1 MVLKKPRLKIIIL
14 LIAIVA
20 LFSIAS
26 FLLGFVLYQINLG
39 GAFTRLPSSI
49 IGKIRDVTSSY
60 DTSSNESI
68 DRMVVKTASVSLETP
83 DVVSATRQIEA
94 LAASFEGYVV
104 QSNLGNQSGTRW
116 GYVSFRVPATHF
128 LETLEALKAYGSI
141 KERRIQNQDVTEQYV
156 DLDSRLRNLERQE
169 GRLLEI
175 LVMAKTVSEVLEV
188 ERELERV
195 RGEIERLTGQLNYLR
210 QSVEMSLIQVY
221 LTEPP
226 ALKIPTIYWEDAIEI
241 GILGWL
247 YMAKGA
253 IILGMWAIP
262 FLILGIPTYY
272 AYRRLRRGSRAPQP
286 SSQVSAQVTGT

>member
-1 MVLKKPRLKIIIL
+1 MVLKRPRLKIIL
-14 LIAIVA
+14 MLIAIVV

-26 FLLGFVLYQINLG
+26 FLLGFALYQINLG
-39 GAFTRLPSSI
+39 GAFTRLPSLT
-49 IGKIRDVTSSY
+49 IGNIREVPSSY
-60 DTSSNESI
+60 EST
-68 DRMVVKTASVSLETP
+68 DRMVVRTASVSLEAP
-83 DVVSATRQIEA
+83 DVVLAVRQIEA
-94 LAASFEGYVV
+94 LATSFGGYVV
-104 QSNLGNQSGTRW
+104 QSNLGNQSGSRW
-116 GYVSFRVPATHF
+116 GYVSFRVPATRF
-128 LETLEALKAYGSI
+128 LEALEALKAYGSI

-175 LVMAKTVSEVLEV
+175 LAMAKTVSEVLEV

-195 RGEIERLTGQLNYLR
+195 RGEIERLTGQMNYLR

-226 ALKIPTIYWEDAIEI
+226 TLKIPTMYWEDAIEI
-241 GILGWL
+241 GILGWQ

-272 AYRRLRRGSRAPQP
+272 AYRHLRRGSKAPQP
-286 SSQVSAQVTGT
+286 SPQVSAQVTGT